1 MVTGLGGWGRKEGK
15 EKVRLGQEVRLD
27 GEVGETME
35 KVYGISHLVGC
46 MKHLPYVI
54 DIINIFMV
62 QIFLFLHQSN
72 RLEKIT
78 Y

>member
-1 MVTGLGGWGRKEGK
+1 MGGWGRKERK
-15 EKVRLGQEVRLD
+15 EKLRLRQEVRLD
-27 GEVGETME
+27 GEVEERKE

-62 QIFLFLHQSN
+62 QIFLYLHQSN
-72 RLEKIT
+72 HLEKIT